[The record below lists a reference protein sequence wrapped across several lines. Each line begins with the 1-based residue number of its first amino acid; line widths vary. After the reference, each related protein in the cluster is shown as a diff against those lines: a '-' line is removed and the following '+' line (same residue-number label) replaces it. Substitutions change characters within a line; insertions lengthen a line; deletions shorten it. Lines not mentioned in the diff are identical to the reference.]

1 MSIVVAAMS
10 TRSMAVGVAT
20 STRSMAVG
28 VAAATTMT
36 MSRKKEKGLCW
47 PLARAC
53 SFWAFLRVF

>member
-10 TRSMAVGVAT
+10 IMTMAAGAAM
-20 STRSMAVG
+20 STRSMAAG

-36 MSRKKEKGLCW
+36 MRRKKEKGLCW

-53 SFWAFLRVF
+53 SFWASLRVF

>member
-10 TRSMAVGVAT
+10 TRSMAA
-20 STRSMAVG
+20 G

-36 MSRKKEKGLCW
+36 MRRKKEKGLCW